1 MFEENWDTCRRR
13 ISKVQR
19 VVRRETNTWV
29 IVGSCFVIV
38 FALLF
43 ILVRLWAL
51 HGIRVSEVQAEARNV
66 LTHELGVPAFI
77 VDRDSKIID
86 INHAAEAH
94 FDVAKGGATGR
105 YLTDFITYDEVDTAS
120 GHSLP
125 TSRRAVFIHP
135 RTTKKSIFVA
145 HTIRLRE
152 IDGSEKFTIVCHDTT
167 TNYELEIQK
176 KVLSRK
182 WRLCV
187 PHHPYNSA
195 EFCHEARNKYT
206 PAATM
211 LEMILTLVPRPADDI
226 KRELLTI
233 QDELSMSLALLHE
246 ADMLITTRMNLYK
259 LYSGNYDTKQNTQI
273 VAVADLLQSR
283 IDSAATFAPNSIR
296 FSVQLPPAF
305 SSAAAAK
312 DLAIKIDTYVF
323 NHLCNN
329 RALSPLPPKCDASIS
344 SQCYRTRASTRKR
357 AMSR

>member
-1 MFEENWDTCRRR
+1 MFEVYWDKTRKR
-13 ISKVQR
+13 ISHVQR
-19 VVRRETNTWV
+19 IVRRETKTWV
-29 IVGSCFVIV
+29 IVGSCFVMI

-51 HGIRVSEVQAEARNV
+51 HGIRVSEAQVEARNV

-105 YLTDFITYDEVDTAS
+105 YLTDFITYDEVDTADN
-120 GHSLP
+120 HSLP

-182 WRLCV
+182 SRACSQFMSHRRVLPRGPQQV
-187 PHHPYNSA
+187 HSGSHDARDDLDARSA
-195 EFCHEARNKYT
+195 
-206 PAATM
+206 
-211 LEMILTLVPRPADDI
+211 
-226 KRELLTI
+226 
-233 QDELSMSLALLHE
+233 
-246 ADMLITTRMNLYK
+246 
-259 LYSGNYDTKQNTQI
+259 
-273 VAVADLLQSR
+273 SR
-283 IDSAATFAPNSIR
+283 RRHQA
-296 FSVQLPPAF
+296 
-305 SSAAAAK
+305 
-312 DLAIKIDTYVF
+312 
-323 NHLCNN
+323 
-329 RALSPLPPKCDASIS
+329 RALDDPGRAQNVACVTSRGRHAHHDAHELV
-344 SQCYRTRASTRKR
+344 QTLLWQLRFEFEHPNRRGR
-357 AMSR
+357 